1 MKSYIKTTKMKPPFH
16 EFSFVKV
23 TAPSEFLVLVMID
36 NSLDTVHG
44 FHTAS
49 IWEYMR

>member
-1 MKSYIKTTKMKPPFH
+1 MKPPLH
-16 EFSFVKV
+16 EFSFVKA